1 MNIYRVIGNSI
12 GTSEAIDLGE
22 RLAEWHDAMVTHER
36 KRRSVAGT
44 HCDDQCPHAKAR
56 ELWLAAVDVFGDR
69 AVELPY
75 LVKHGS
81 TPNTTVAGELQV
93 WR

>member
-22 RLAEWHDAMVTHER
+22 RLTEWHDAMVTHER
-36 KRRSVAGT
+36 KRRSVGT
-44 HCDDQCPHAKAR
+44 HCDDRCPHANAR
-56 ELWLAAVDVFGDR
+56 DLWLAAVDVFGDR
-69 AVELPY
+69 ALELAY
-75 LVKHGS
+75 LVKHGATRTAS
-81 TPNTTVAGELQV
+81 VTSGLQI